1 MNKIL
6 VTGGSGLVGRYLK
19 QIMPDA
25 YYISSNDYDLTR
37 EHEVEL
43 LFKKNKFKT
52 VIHLA
57 ARVGGIHHNIK
68 EPVKYFEENIL
79 MNTFILKYSTKTR

>member
-43 LFKKNKFKT
+43 LFKK
-52 VIHLA
+52 IS
-57 ARVGGIHHNIK
+57 
-68 EPVKYFEENIL
+68 
-79 MNTFILKYSTKTR
+79 LKL